1 MKLKVTCM
9 TVLGAL
15 GLSQAAMA
23 ALSADEVAQLGNEL
37 TIWGAIQAGN
47 EAGTIPSYTG
57 PIQPPSNYDPSRPG
71 KRPDPFVDEKP
82 LFSITAENMA
92 QYADQLS
99 AGTQQMLRQYAT
111 FRVDVYP
118 THRTA
123 HYPQYVLDNT
133 LKNART
139 CELAENRLQFAG
151 ECYGGVPFPIPKNG
165 SEVMWNRTL
174 KYDQYAYE
182 SPAQTSTMVD
192 SRGRVIETGAFEYWQ
207 TFPHYKPGRTS
218 PISREEMLEY
228 GRIDWTGPARK
239 AGEKLVIHDN
249 VDMLNVGRRAWSY
262 LPGQRR
268 VKLSPDVAYDTPSP
282 AGGGIGTTDDTQVFY
297 GSQDRYNFELVG
309 RKEMFIPYN
318 TFKLHDN
325 TQCSANQVF
334 TPHHMNPDCVR
345 WELHRVWVVEATL
358 KDGMRHVY
366 PRRTF
371 HWNEDIYA
379 VGMADNYDD
388 AGKIYRVTRTHYYPF
403 YETHGHNTHEFVVHD
418 LASGGYVRQAYT
430 PASGNMMVVTPPEKA
445 HSARFYQPSSLS
457 SGGVR

>member
-9 TVLGAL
+9 AVLGAL
-15 GLSQAAMA
+15 GLSQGAMA
-23 ALSADEVAQLGNEL
+23 ALSADEVSRLGNEL

-57 PIQPPSNYDPSRPG
+57 PIQPPSSYDPSRPG
-71 KRPDPFVDEKP
+71 KRPDPFADEKP

-133 LKNART
+133 LKNAQT
-139 CELAENRLQFAG
+139 CELAENRLQLAG

-207 TFPHYKPGRTS
+207 TFPHYEPGRTS
-218 PISREEMLEY
+218 PINREEMLEY

-325 TQCSANQVF
+325 AQCSANQVF
-334 TPHHMNPDCVR
+334 TPHHMDPDCVR

-371 HWNEDIYA
+371 YWNEDIFA

-430 PASGNMMVVTPPEKA
+430 PASGSMMVVTPPEKA